1 MGPALE
7 PEASE
12 ASPAASGARVA
23 APYVRAFLF
32 ITSLKL
38 LLVPCYKSTDFEV
51 HRNWLA
57 VCSRPVSRWYVDA
70 TSEWTLDYP
79 PLFGWFARLVSIAAR
94 RVDPGML
101 TLSSAPY
108 DSPATTTFMRCSVI
122 ASDALLAAGA
132 FAWTNGRGRQ
142 RQRAI
147 ATILVLL
154 NPGLLLVDHVHF
166 QYNGALFGLLSCA
179 LAAVRARR
187 PVLAAALFSALV
199 HAKHFAAVAIAV
211 TAASFGPVVASGT
224 FSAMLARLFPFG
236 RGLSHAYWAPNAWAL
251 YNFTD
256 KCLAA
261 AARKLGVGATD
272 APKAHLVGGMAGHGG
287 TGAQTHAVLPTITP
301 GMTFALTALF
311 SAPALA
317 AHWRAALRVLSH
329 ATLCAFTFGWH
340 VHEKASLMATIP
352 LALALAADADSAGRA
367 GEFWLLSTTSSY
379 ALSPLLFQPREWP
392 IKILVLLIGAIV
404 SRRVLETVVEDKA
417 RAEGV
422 ADADGGGEEWTLL
435 RSTSH
440 RAYVVYGLPAL
451 ELYVSVGH
459 RLVFGEDALE
469 FLPLMLTSTYCAV
482 GVVGVFAKQ
491 WIAYVREVF
500 E

>member
-1 MGPALE
+1 M
-7 PEASE
+7 
-12 ASPAASGARVA
+12 
-23 APYVRAFLF
+23 
-32 ITSLKL
+32 
-38 LLVPCYKSTDFEV
+38 

-132 FAWTNGRGRQ
+132 FAWVAAAGKKTNGRGKKTNGRGRQ

-199 HAKHFAAVAIAV
+199 HAKHVFAYAAPAMATHLLAFHASDDARAAEEEEDDEDDDDDGGDDDDDDDEKKNRRRRRLAFAFAATRCAQFAAVAIAV

-317 AHWRAALRVLSH
+317 AHWRASRRIGRASREYSCASRVQPRARGGDSDDDDATHASALRVLSH

-352 LALALAADADSAGRA
+352 LALALAADADSAGVASQARSISHW
-367 GEFWLLSTTSSY
+367 FPY
-379 ALSPLLFQPREWP
+379 YR
-392 IKILVLLIGAIV
+392 VRVVNVV
-404 SRRVLETVVEDKA
+404 S
-417 RAEGV
+417 
-422 ADADGGGEEWTLL
+422 
-435 RSTSH
+435 
-440 RAYVVYGLPAL
+440 
-451 ELYVSVGH
+451 
-459 RLVFGEDALE
+459 
-469 FLPLMLTSTYCAV
+469 
-482 GVVGVFAKQ
+482 
-491 WIAYVREVF
+491 
-500 E
+500 